1 MRRLKDHPEL
11 QRELEVIVKE
21 TTRVSAIVRGLLDF
35 ARESKPQKRPC
46 NINELILGTLSL
58 MEHQAVFHDIRIVK
72 SLDPQVPMI
81 PLDANQIQQVFMNIL
96 LNAADAM
103 PAGGM
108 LTITSNLLPEDSFVQ
123 VRFADT
129 GTGIPEKN
137 LNRIFDPFFTT
148 KADKKG
154 TGLGLAVSYGIIDRH
169 RGQIEVQSEEGKGT
183 IFTIKLPLEAAE
195 EVPPG

>member
-1 MRRLKDHPEL
+1 
-11 QRELEVIVKE
+11 V
-21 TTRVSAIVRGLLDF
+21 
-35 ARESKPQKRPC
+35 
-46 NINELILGTLSL
+46 
-58 MEHQAVFHDIRIVK
+58 EHQSVFHDIRIVK
-72 SLDPQVPMI
+72 NLDPQVPMVL
-81 PLDANQIQQVFMNIL
+81 LDANQIQQVFMNIL

-103 PAGGM
+103 PAGGT
-108 LTITSNLLPEDSFVQ
+108 LTITSHLAPEDSFVQ
-123 VRFADT
+123 LRFTDT

-183 IFTIKLPLEAAE
+183 TFTIKLPIQASE
-195 EVPPG
+195 EVPPL